1 MTVLQEFEDT
11 LRYIE
16 KIRPKAER
24 YGICRI
30 VPPST
35 WKPPCLLKEK
45 DIWEKAKFGTR
56 VQKVD
61 KLQNR
66 DASRKQS
73 KVYTNAKK
81 KRRRCVRM
89 GVECG
94 PGNGRT
100 FELGEP
106 GFGFEPGP
114 DFTLDEFQ
122 RYANAFKSQYF
133 RSVNSTDSVIEEAK
147 STDCW
152 EPLAKDI
159 EGEYWR
165 VVEKPTEEIEV
176 GLYFELT
183 CSTYAHFP
191 FKNGLGGIG
200 RGGGGE

>member
-122 RYANAFKSQYF
+122 RYANAFKDRYF
-133 RSVNSTDSVIEEAK
+133 RSESYTDSSIEKAK

-152 EPLAKDI
+152 EPSAKDI

-183 CSTYAHFP
+183 CSTYTHFP